1 MSHTHSLRE
10 SLALRIQAEALHHA
24 VEEAAIEKDQLI
36 LYFLGMG
43 GLIQMM
49 VIQQEIE

>member
-10 SLALRIQAEALHHA
+10 YLALRTQAEALHHA

-43 GLIQMM
+43 LIQMM
-49 VIQQEIE
+49 VIQPEIE